1 MNTQRVEYTQAIGT
15 LVSPEVEA
23 DIARFARVN
32 GRTIEQQ
39 VRYLILNGLRVEE
52 RVHQKLRKV
61 GMSDPLPAKDSRVL
75 QFPASTRTHVSQ

>member
-1 MNTQRVEYTQAIGT
+1 MNTKRMQHTQAVGT
-15 LVSPEVEA
+15 LVSPEVEH

-39 VRYLILNGLRVEE
+39 VRHLILNGLRVEE
-52 RVHQKLRKV
+52 RVHQKLRRV

>member
-1 MNTQRVEYTQAIGT
+1 MNTQRIQYTQAVGT
-15 LVSPEVEA
+15 LVSPEVED

-52 RVHQKLRKV
+52 RVHQN
-61 GMSDPLPAKDSRVL
+61 SAES
-75 QFPASTRTHVSQ
+75 A

>member
-1 MNTQRVEYTQAIGT
+1 MNTERSQYTQAVGT
-15 LVSPEVEA
+15 LVSPEVED

-52 RVHQKLRKV
+52 RVHQKLRRV
-61 GMSDPLPAKDSRVL
+61 GMSDPLPPKDSRVL